1 MNEQTIFTDALA
13 KRNPAERQFFLDQ
26 ACGKDAALRAQVEEL
41 LAAGEGA
48 GSFLEHPPVGLDAT
62 IDASLSGKDTVDN
75 ELSGALPSL
84 EPCDKPD
91 RIGKLGIYEIIE
103 VVGQGGMGTV
113 LRAFDTKLSRIVAVK
128 VMAPELAANPT
139 AVKRFLREAR
149 SAAAV
154 VHDHVVTIH
163 AIDDQS
169 RLPYLVMEFI
179 EGQTLQQKIDR
190 EGALELKQI
199 LRIGSQ
205 MAAGL
210 AAAHKTGLI
219 HRDVKPANILLENG
233 VERVKITDFGLARA
247 ADDVEMTKTG
257 LIAGTPQYMSPEQAQ
272 GDAIDSRSDLFSLGS
287 VLYTMCAGRPPFR
300 AETTMGTLRRVCDD
314 VPRPIH
320 EVNAEVPHWLEAI
333 VDKLLA
339 KDPADRFQTAAEV
352 ADLLSQ
358 HLAHEQNPAQ
368 VSRPTTVEAPPSPV
382 FRAETRPIKNRW
394 RRAAEIAGL
403 IVSLAILFSFLEAR
417 GFTTFTSRIL
427 WFFHHELTL
436 RLPDNETIV
445 ELWETNDEVERP
457 NAHSIKGP
465 WPIEAKTV
473 VVKKEK
479 KIRLPPGNYWLFA
492 NRRGKMIERKLLK
505 IGWGGRQVVTISPVP
520 SSAIVANDPDD
531 EAPWVQLF
539 NGKDLTGWQT
549 LPADTQD
556 WKVEDGVLVGN
567 AARGLLV
574 SKRDDYQ
581 DFHLRAQVKI
591 NPGGDSGL
599 YFRCRPDGTLPR
611 LVRTGYEAQII
622 GPGPKPNRTGSLFKF
637 AEGETLDLKLID
649 ANLIQTDTFWI
660 QADTWLGL
668 EVIAAGNR
676 ITVKVDGQTTAEYV
690 DDQPAEA
697 RGHIALDTYKE
708 GTRVQFRKIEI
719 KELPQNESSTPVPD
733 VDKQVAEPKPRRLK
747 LFDPKV
753 EKPAPPAWADAK
765 RAVTVENDSWR
776 IENDTNMGNFHILM
790 ATVLDGIPKDGLI
803 VCRAKIKV
811 EARHKGT
818 WGELLLGEWEPSH
831 FQYDWPAAMYEYR
844 GDVPEWTAK
853 EVRYPASV
861 FHQKDP
867 PQIAI
872 RFGLHANGVLWVK
885 DLELLHL
892 PAEPTAPVPTEVP

>member
-1 MNEQTIFTDALA
+1 MNEQTIFSAALA
-13 KRNPAERQFFLDQ
+13 RKNPAERQEFLNQ

-62 IDASLSGKDTVDN
+62 IDASLSEKDTVDN

-320 EVNAEVPHWLEAI
+320 EVNAEVPPWLEAI
-333 VDKLLA
+333 VNKLLA

-352 ADLLSQ
+352 ADLLNQ
-358 HLAHEQNPAQ
+358 FLAHLQQPGTMPLPA
-368 VSRPTTVEAPPSPV
+368 APVLVLTAVPVHVAGRHGETSP
-382 FRAETRPIKNRW
+382 
-394 RRAAEIAGL
+394 AALGMGIM
-403 IVSLAILFSFLEAR
+403 AILCI
-417 GFTTFTSRIL
+417 IL
-427 WFFHHELTL
+427 LAVPTL
-436 RLPDNETIV
+436 GMVI
-445 ELWETNDEVERP
+445 
-457 NAHSIKGP
+457 
-465 WPIEAKTV
+465 
-473 VVKKEK
+473 
-479 KIRLPPGNYWLFA
+479 
-492 NRRGKMIERKLLK
+492 
-505 IGWGGRQVVTISPVP
+505 
-520 SSAIVANDPDD
+520 
-531 EAPWVQLF
+531 
-539 NGKDLTGWQT
+539 
-549 LPADTQD
+549 
-556 WKVEDGVLVGN
+556 
-567 AARGLLV
+567 
-574 SKRDDYQ
+574 
-581 DFHLRAQVKI
+581 
-591 NPGGDSGL
+591 
-599 YFRCRPDGTLPR
+599 
-611 LVRTGYEAQII
+611 
-622 GPGPKPNRTGSLFKF
+622 
-637 AEGETLDLKLID
+637 
-649 ANLIQTDTFWI
+649 
-660 QADTWLGL
+660 LGL
-668 EVIAAGNR
+668 GWFL
-676 ITVKVDGQTTAEYV
+676 Y
-690 DDQPAEA
+690 
-697 RGHIALDTYKE
+697 
-708 GTRVQFRKIEI
+708 
-719 KELPQNESSTPVPD
+719 
-733 VDKQVAEPKPRRLK
+733 
-747 LFDPKV
+747 
-753 EKPAPPAWADAK
+753 
-765 RAVTVENDSWR
+765 
-776 IENDTNMGNFHILM
+776 
-790 ATVLDGIPKDGLI
+790 
-803 VCRAKIKV
+803 
-811 EARHKGT
+811 
-818 WGELLLGEWEPSH
+818 
-831 FQYDWPAAMYEYR
+831 
-844 GDVPEWTAK
+844 
-853 EVRYPASV
+853 AS
-861 FHQKDP
+861 
-867 PQIAI
+867 
-872 RFGLHANGVLWVK
+872 GS
-885 DLELLHL
+885 
-892 PAEPTAPVPTEVP
+892 